1 MMNAYIIYM
10 QAPDLLALLF
20 SEGVPI
26 LLFDDRTIK
35 SNILFEFISS

>member
-1 MMNAYIIYM
+1 MNAYMIYV

-26 LLFDDRTIK
+26 MLFDDRTIK
-35 SNILFEFISS
+35 SNILFKFILS